1 MPRNARSLENPL
13 SSAIEKIMSSVH
25 EKAAILGGIPQHNF
39 TIYHK
44 IRFLVGDPVAY
55 LNFPTAEGKRKS
67 VLILRDIEMDR
78 ARRVVPVDE
87 IACPADYAPDGGL
100 SGDRETAT
108 AQAAAE
114 CLRRAGVVSIAGDRS
129 LPLLYA
135 ETLRKAGIAVECDSD
150 LGILE
155 RRRKDEQETAWLR
168 EAQQVTEAAMEMA
181 CRLVARAA
189 ARKDG
194 VLTHEGSPLTSERVR
209 AAIDHFLLDRGYA
222 NPPSIVAGGAQGADC
237 HEYGTGELRTGETVI
252 IDIFPRN
259 RTTLYNGDCTR
270 TVVHGEI
277 SDELKKMHAAV
288 AAAKKAAIAVAR
300 SGVTGETIHAATVAT
315 LAEHGYYERRS
326 GICRTDF
333 QSVEKKSDDANAPAL
348 THGTGHGVGLEVHE
362 PPLLDYKAPEL
373 LPGEVVTIEPGL
385 YCPGLGGIRLEDML
399 ILRPNGH
406 ENFNRLPEELEWR

>member
-1 MPRNARSLENPL
+1 MPLAQ
-13 SSAIEKIMSSVH
+13 
-25 EKAAILGGIPQHNF
+25 EKAFILGGIPQHNCS
-39 TIYHK
+39 IYHR

-55 LNFPTAEGKRKS
+55 LNFPVADGKRKL

-78 ARRVVPVDE
+78 ARRVVPADE
-87 IACPADYAPDGGL
+87 IACPADYSPEDGL

-114 CLRRAGVVSIAGDRS
+114 CLRRAGVTSIVGDRS

-135 ETLRKAGIAVECDSD
+135 ETLRRAGIAVECDSD

-155 RRRKDEQETAWLR
+155 RRQKDEQETAWIR

-194 VLTHEGSPLTSERVR
+194 ALTHEGAPLTSERVR
-209 AAIDHFLLDRGYA
+209 AAIDHFLLDHGYA
-222 NPPSIVAGGAQGADC
+222 NPPSIVAGGPQGADC
-237 HEYGTGELRTGETVI
+237 HEYGTGELRTGEPVI

-259 RTTLYNGDCTR
+259 RSTLYNGDCTR
-270 TVVHGEI
+270 TVVHGAI

-288 AAAKKAAIAVAR
+288 VAAKKAAIAAAR
-300 SGVTGETIHAATVAT
+300 SGITGETIHAATVAA
-315 LAEHGYYERRS
+315 LAAHGYYERRP
-326 GICRTDF
+326 GISRPDF
-333 QSVEKKSDDANAPAL
+333 QSGEKNTDDAKSPAL

-373 LPGEVVTIEPGL
+373 LPGDIVTIEPGL
-385 YCPGLGGIRLEDML
+385 YCPGLGGIRIEDML
-399 ILRPNGH
+399 LLRPDGH
-406 ENFNRLPEELEWR
+406 ENFNRLPEELQWR